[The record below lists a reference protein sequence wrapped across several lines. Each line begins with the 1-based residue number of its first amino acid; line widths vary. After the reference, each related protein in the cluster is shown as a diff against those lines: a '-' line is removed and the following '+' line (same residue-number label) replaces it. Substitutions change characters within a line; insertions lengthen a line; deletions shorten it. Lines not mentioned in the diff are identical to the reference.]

1 MDMSERRKEKLHTVA
16 AFRQKMT
23 VVLENVHDPHN
34 IGAVLR
40 TCDAVG
46 IQEVFIIY
54 TDERLDAQRLNNIKV
69 SSTGVRKWM
78 DIHIFHSVEECMNR
92 VTQHYD
98 YMVATHLDAESK
110 SLYSLDLSKSFA
122 LLLGNEH
129 EGLTPEILTYAD
141 VNIVIPQ
148 FGMVQSLNI
157 SVACAVILYEASRQR
172 QSNDMYQST
181 ISTDDQWRRN
191 IFNNFIERHKTQ

>member
-1 MDMSERRKEKLHTVA
+1 MHTVA